1 MPRTRNN
8 KYERNR
14 QKRTYIKKIQ
24 QSIDDLKIQIRQI
37 SKINSQDGKKIQE
50 LNMKI
55 SVLESDLA
63 HSEDNEKKLKERLE
77 LLTNEFNE
85 FKINSESL
93 NNSFSLELFKIKDKY
108 GLLNW

>member
-8 KYERNR
+8 NYERKR

-37 SKINSQDGKKIQE
+37 TISKIQE

-55 SVLESDLA
+55 SILESDLA
-63 HSEDNEKKLKERLE
+63 HSKDNEKKLKERLE
-77 LLTNEFNE
+77 VLANKF
-85 FKINSESL
+85 
-93 NNSFSLELFKIKDKY
+93 NSFMLELFEIKSKFS
-108 GLLNW
+108 LLNW